1 MMMDLKKI
9 RDRVY
14 DYGLALYIVAAIV
27 MLIIP
32 LPDWLLDI
40 LLAFDMSLSFVIMFT
55 YIPLIIKR
63 IRNEEIFLEKELQGY
78 SEYKKKVKYR
88 LLPYIW

>member
-1 MMMDLKKI
+1 MMDLKKI

-32 LPDWLLDI
+32 LPDWMLDI
-40 LLAFDMSLSFVIMFT
+40 LLAFDM
-55 YIPLIIKR
+55 
-63 IRNEEIFLEKELQGY
+63 
-78 SEYKKKVKYR
+78 
-88 LLPYIW
+88 